1 MSSYNRVYVGGWKK
15 FCEDYGVT
23 RKEPVEDFS
32 WMGEII
38 QTVEASGR
46 PGVKELWNPATIAFL
61 QGTFPSKWSSSGELA
76 TFGTKSDQ
84 MYYEDCRDA
93 LAKVEGGKEYLKNYV
108 APKKDASGCFNDP
121 IGKQIQL
128 DHGHS
133 GASYTGMLWSYK
145 ELLNDWDSWVLAYKE
160 RVVFPYYLDVQ
171 VAPAF
176 IWQMLRDSEFILN
189 GQSPLFDKTEE
200 DVFKRAKSFGLENTM
215 QEIHDICKQIY
226 EENLKRTL
234 IAAEKEKESEHISL
248 MEALAFKAR
257 CPIRWFDTQFGSDI
271 FPANP
276 SEITKRALDEME
288 LAYPGYKEHI
298 ENVTTA
304 LRTFYLNNDRWSEEG
319 KAFVAS
325 HMKRYNVSPLK
336 TPE

>member
-1 MSSYNRVYVGGWKK
+1 MSTSQRVYVGGWKK
-15 FCEDYGVT
+15 FCEDCGVT
-23 RKEPVEDFS
+23 RKESMEDFS
-32 WMGEII
+32 WMGT
-38 QTVEASGR
+38 QTIG
-46 PGVKELWNPATIAFL
+46 KI
-61 QGTFPSKWSSSGELA
+61 GTFSCKWSSTPEPA
-76 TFGTKSDQ
+76 TFGSKSDQ

-93 LAKVEGGKEYLKNYV
+93 LAKVDGGKEYLKNYV
-108 APKKDASGCFNDP
+108 ASKKYGHYSFEDP
-121 IGKQIQL
+121 IGKQIIL
-128 DHGHS
+128 HGGHS
-133 GASYTGMLWSYK
+133 GASYNGMLWSYK
-145 ELLNDWDSWVLAYKE
+145 ALLNDWDSWVLAYKE
-160 RVVFPYYLDVQ
+160 RIAFPYYLDVQ

-189 GQSPLFDKTEE
+189 GQTPLFDKTEE
-200 DVFKRAKSFGLENTM
+200 DVLKTAKSFGLENTM

-276 SEITKRALDEME
+276 SQITKRALDEME

-304 LRTFYLNNDRWSEEG
+304 LGRFYLNNERWSEEG
-319 KAFVAS
+319 KVFVAS
-325 HMKRYNVSPLK
+325 HMKRFNVSTLSSA
-336 TPE
+336 E